1 MESMAWKF
9 GKGLRQTADA
19 VKQTKSAVKH
29 TLDKDKVK
37 VFDRIDEMSDKESD
51 RWHDGE
57 EESSDVGTT
66 VNPDV
71 PQPGVDGEGDAN
83 RAVRISMADNTITY
97 WAIHQWQRSE
107 HALIIMS
114 RVLSRNM
121 TKEGGNPI
129 VVRIGSKD
137 NAPAYVVLD
146 FIDVKDQQRV
156 LLKAVLTVVPHEN
169 TKPVEKMG
177 TDDLFVSYNPYM
189 SGDYKGDWPWPIE
202 DVSKWK
208 YAPAGYRGVGK
219 NNGGTN
225 DD

>member
-1 MESMAWKF
+1 MAWKF
-9 GKGLRQTADA
+9 GKGLRQTAD
-19 VKQTKSAVKH
+19 TVKH
-29 TLDKDKVK
+29 TADTMKHTGRTVDHLIDKTL
-37 VFDRIDEMSDKESD
+37 DRIDEVSDDESD
-51 RWHDGE
+51 RRESE
-57 EESSDVGTT
+57 EESGDVGVT

-71 PQPGVDGEGDAN
+71 PQPGVDGEGDGN
-83 RAVRISMADNTITY
+83 RAVRIYMADNTITY

-121 TKEGGNPI
+121 AKEGRSPI
-129 VVRIGSKD
+129 VVKVGSKD
-137 NAPAYVVLD
+137 HTPAYVVLD
-146 FIDVKDQQRV
+146 FIDVKDQQKV
-156 LLKAVLTVVPHEN
+156 LLKAVLTVVPHKN
-169 TKPVEKMG
+169 AKPVEKMG

>member
-1 MESMAWKF
+1 MDLESMAWKF
-9 GKGLRQTADA
+9 GKGLRQTAD
-19 VKQTKSAVKH
+19 TVKH
-29 TLDKDKVK
+29 TGSTVDHLIDKAL
-37 VFDRIDEMSDKESD
+37 DRIDEVSDDEADRRES
-51 RWHDGE
+51 E
-57 EESSDVGTT
+57 EESNDVGTT

-71 PQPGVDGEGDAN
+71 PQPGVDGEGDGN
-83 RAVRISMADNTITY
+83 RAVRIYMADNTITY

-121 TKEGGNPI
+121 AKEGRNPI
-129 VVRIGSKD
+129 VVKVGSKD
-137 NAPAYVVLD
+137 HTPAYVVLD

-169 TKPVEKMG
+169 AKPVEKMG

>member
-19 VKQTKSAVKH
+19 VKQTGSTVDH
-29 TLDKDKVK
+29 LIDKAI
-37 VFDRIDEMSDKESD
+37 DRIDTEDDDEAD
-51 RWHDGE
+51 RWESE
-57 EESSDVGTT
+57 EEKASDVNTT

-71 PQPGVDGEGDAN
+71 PQPGVDGEGDEN
-83 RAVRISMADNTITY
+83 RAVRIYMADRTITY

-121 TKEGGNPI
+121 TKEGRNPI
-129 VVRIGSKD
+129 VVRIDSED
-137 NAPAYVVLD
+137 NTPVYVVLD

-156 LLKAVLTVVPHEN
+156 LLKAVLTVVPHKN
-169 TKPVEKMG
+169 AKPVEKMG